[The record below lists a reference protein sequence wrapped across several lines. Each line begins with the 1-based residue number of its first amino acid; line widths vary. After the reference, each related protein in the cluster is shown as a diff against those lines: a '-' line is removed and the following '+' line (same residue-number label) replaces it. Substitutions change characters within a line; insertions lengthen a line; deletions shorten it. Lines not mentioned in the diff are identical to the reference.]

1 MLNACVRNRS
11 DHTPCRL
18 LLYLRCYLE
27 LRDISSSKQEV
38 AKHVIRHP
46 NVMRQDCRPK
56 TKLCIFTIAQTMTE
70 AAKAKGR
77 GFAKFLES
85 LPEDARARGN
95 EENFRAAEAEHQRF
109 LEYFSKGHCYLCK
122 NPLASF
128 SKKTPCPH
136 WLLKPKGFKKNDLLA
151 IAHRYGFFQIQ
162 SFLRWV
168 ANQDSFARNIND
180 LPDEGSGSKLFEVT
194 IKYKNLEWAFSCAE
208 SDYQGH
214 ATSQHAKHQHYHFQM
229 RIDQRPFINY
239 SDFHVPFSEMDVI
252 NIEAMRALPGK
263 VKQRFSFGEGMND
276 ALNEDTVEQI
286 VSATVPGDASD
297 EAPFKID
304 TIAMAEEGKTISG
317 DDLYEIIQ
325 EAKAKN
331 VTVAS
336 LMHKL
341 PNAQTRVIVTPGPGV
356 VEQAPRSG
364 RKKDA

>member
-1 MLNACVRNRS
+1 MHLHLRNPVNKDPR
-11 DHTPCRL
+11 
-18 LLYLRCYLE
+18 
-27 LRDISSSKQEV
+27 
-38 AKHVIRHP
+38 
-46 NVMRQDCRPK
+46 
-56 TKLCIFTIAQTMTE
+56 
-70 AAKAKGR
+70 AKGR
-77 GFAKFLES
+77 DFAKFLES
-85 LPEDARARGN
+85 LPEETRAHGN
-95 EENFRAAEAEHQRF
+95 EASFRAAEAQYQDF
-109 LEYFSKGHCYLCK
+109 LEHFGKGHCYLCK
-122 NPLASF
+122 KPLTSF
-128 SKKTPCPH
+128 SKKSPCPH
-136 WLLKPKGFKKNDLLA
+136 WLLKPKGFKKNDLLL
-151 IAHRYGFFQIQ
+151 IAQHYGYYQLQ

-168 ANQDSFARNIND
+168 ANQEGFARNIND
-180 LPDEGSGSKLFEVT
+180 LPDEGTGTKLFEVT

-229 RIDQRPFINY
+229 RLDRRPFINY

-252 NIEAMRALPGK
+252 NIEAMRARPGK
-263 VKQRFSFGEGMND
+263 ITQRFSFGEGMRDVLND
-276 ALNEDTVEQI
+276 STVEHI
-286 VSATVPGDASD
+286 VNATVPGDATD

-341 PNAQTRVIVTPGPGV
+341 PSAFTRVTVTPGPGV